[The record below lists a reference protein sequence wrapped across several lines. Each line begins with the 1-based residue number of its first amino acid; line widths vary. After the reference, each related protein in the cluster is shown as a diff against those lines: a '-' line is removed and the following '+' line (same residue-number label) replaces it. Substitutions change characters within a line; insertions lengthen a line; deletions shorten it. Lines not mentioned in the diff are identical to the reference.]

1 MVPRKGRT
9 DLHGDHFFPFLLPLP
24 NIRTQ
29 AVRPGDQRRLR
40 CELLGGIGPTNACAA
55 LAVGCA
61 GLDLNSGVEYPADAD
76 NPYAYRKNPAA
87 IMDVFQQIG
96 EHHA

>member
-40 CELLGGIGPTNACAA
+40 CELLGGIGAPLLLLHRRDRHA
-55 LAVGCA
+55 
-61 GLDLNSGVEYPADAD
+61 LNSRPL
-76 NPYAYRKNPAA
+76 P
-87 IMDVFQQIG
+87 
-96 EHHA
+96 H

>member
-40 CELLGGIGPTNACAA
+40 CKLLGGIGPT
-55 LAVGCA
+55 GSQR
-61 GLDLNSGVEYPADAD
+61 G
-76 NPYAYRKNPAA
+76 
-87 IMDVFQQIG
+87 QQPRRTG
-96 EHHA
+96 RHRQAHLHHAPAQAPVCGGPQGTGVGKVPTHW

>member
-40 CELLGGIGPTNACAA
+40 CKLLGGIGPTGSQRGQQPRRTGRHTSTTPRRRAPVCGGPQGTG
-55 LAVGCA
+55 VGK
-61 GLDLNSGVEYPADAD
+61 VPT
-76 NPYAYRKNPAA
+76 
-87 IMDVFQQIG
+87 
-96 EHHA
+96 HW